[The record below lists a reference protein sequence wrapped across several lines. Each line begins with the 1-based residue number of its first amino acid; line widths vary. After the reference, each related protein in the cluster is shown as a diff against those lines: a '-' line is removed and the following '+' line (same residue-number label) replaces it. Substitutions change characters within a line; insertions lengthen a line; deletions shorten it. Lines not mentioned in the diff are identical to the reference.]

1 MCGRD
6 VYGTVLICAV
16 VRFLDKITRL
26 IRRAFVQARILIGLN
41 DSEKRRTIMNAN
53 DQRLELINPAL
64 LTGLGLA
71 LIIWTQKI
79 AKLVLHEKP
88 A

>member
-1 MCGRD
+1 
-6 VYGTVLICAV
+6 
-16 VRFLDKITRL
+16 
-26 IRRAFVQARILIGLN
+26 
-41 DSEKRRTIMNAN
+41 MNAN